1 MTREEFIKKVEEL
14 DKMLMEEVETEAM
27 IDETRADVH
36 YGFEAIID
44 LLKEYY

>member
-14 DKMLMEEVETEAM
+14 DRVLMEEVETEEM

-36 YGFEAIID
+36 YGLEAIID
-44 LLKEYY
+44 LLENFY